1 MLSEAIGL
9 DIGGANL
16 KAATASGWATTRP
29 FELWKYPERL
39 ADELTALTAEL
50 PKSGPV
56 AVTMT
61 GELCDCFA
69 TKLDGVRHILAAVVR
84 AFGPARVRVW
94 STSGE
99 FLTARDAEQRYLK
112 VAAAN
117 WHALATFAC
126 RFAPAATA
134 LLLDTGSTTTDV
146 IPLANGHPVPAG
158 RTDPE
163 RLRTGELVYTGTRRT
178 PVCAI
183 LGAEV
188 VAEVFATALDVYLR
202 LGLIPEEPDN
212 FSTADGRPATKS
224 FAHARLSRMLGGDP
238 ELISEP
244 ETDRLA
250 HRAYMRQREML
261 VSAMQRVAKRLSSF
275 PNTLV
280 VAGSGEHLAEA
291 AATEFLAK
299 HGNQT
304 EMPQIVSL
312 TKVAGAPV
320 SHAAC
325 AYALAVLAAEADK

>member
-1 MLSEAIGL
+1 MSSEAIGL

-16 KAATASGWATTRP
+16 KAATASGWATMRP
-29 FELWKYPERL
+29 FELWKYPDRL
-39 ADELTALTAEL
+39 AKELRALATEL
-50 PKSGPV
+50 PKARPV

-61 GELCDCFA
+61 GELCDCFP
-69 TKLDGVRHILAAVVR
+69 TKRDGVRHILAAVTET
-84 AFGPARVRVW
+84 FPRVRVW

-99 FLTARDAEQRYLK
+99 LLTARDAEQRYLT

-126 RFAPAATA
+126 RFAPTGTA
-134 LLLDTGSTTTDV
+134 LLVDTGSTTTDV
-146 IPLANGHPVPAG
+146 IPLVNGRPIPAG

-188 VAEVFATALDVYLR
+188 AAEVFATTLDVYLR
-202 LGLIPEEPDN
+202 LGLTPEEPDN
-212 FSTADGRPATKS
+212 LSTADGRPATRS

-238 ELISEP
+238 ELVTES

-250 HRAYMRQREML
+250 HRTYMRQREMI
-261 VSAMQRVAKRLSSF
+261 VTAMQRVASRLAAAV
-275 PNTLV
+275 TTVV
-280 VAGSGEHLAEA
+280 VAGSGERLAEA

-299 HGNQT
+299 DGNRT
-304 EMPQIVSL
+304 ETPRIVCL
-312 TKVAGAPV
+312 TKVTGAQL

-325 AYALAVLAAEADK
+325 AYALAVLAAEANK

>member
-1 MLSEAIGL
+1 MSSEAIGL

-16 KAATASGWATTRP
+16 KAAKASGWATTRP
-29 FELWKYPERL
+29 FELWKYPGRL
-39 ADELTALTAEL
+39 ADELRALCADL
-50 PKSGPV
+50 PTSGPV

-61 GELCDCFA
+61 GELCDCFP
-69 TKLDGVRHILAAVVR
+69 TKRDGVRHILAAATS
-84 AFGPARVRVW
+84 AFGPRVCVW

-99 FLTARDAEQRYLK
+99 FLTARDAEQRYLA

-126 RFAPAATA
+126 RFAPAGTA

-146 IPLANGHPVPAG
+146 IPLANGRPVPAG

-188 VAEVFATALDVYLR
+188 TAELFATALDVYLR
-202 LGLIPEEPDN
+202 LGLIPEEPDDLA
-212 FSTADGRPATKS
+212 TADGRPATRS

-238 ELISEP
+238 ELTTEA

-250 HRAYMRQREML
+250 HRAHMRQREMI
-261 VSAMQRVAKRLSSF
+261 VSAIERVVSRL
-275 PNTLV
+275 PAALTTVV
-280 VAGSGEHLAEA
+280 VAGAGEHLAKA

-299 HGNQT
+299 HGNRAET
-304 EMPQIVSL
+304 PRIVSL
-312 TKVAGAPV
+312 AKVGGASV

-325 AYALAVLAAEADK
+325 AYALAVLAAEAEK